1 MGNLISLRTLIKKP
15 CVRLSRNRRSINI
28 FQISDGK
35 IVEFTAPLPVKELL
49 MKFES
54 RFVVTSSRKFSDN
67 NNLPPNFE
75 LQLGKTYYL
84 HPCNKAT
91 DHHVTTD
98 VKAAEPEPEPKP
110 EPEPE
115 PNGVSSV
122 KRIKV
127 VITKKQLQ
135 ELLSNKTSFE
145 KIILGVDKT
154 CSSSVG
160 ASTNRNCLKPR
171 LAPIPEENEFE

>member
-1 MGNLISLRTLIKKP
+1 MGNLISLRTLIKNP
-15 CVRLSRNRRSINI
+15 CVRLSKHRRSINI

-35 IVEFTAPLPVKELL
+35 VVEFTAPLPVKELL
-49 MKFES
+49 KKFEG
-54 RFVVTSSRKFSDN
+54 RFVVTSSRKCSDN
-67 NNLPPNFE
+67 NNLHPNFQ

-84 HPCNKAT
+84 HPCKKAPE
-91 DHHVTTD
+91 
-98 VKAAEPEPEPKP
+98 VKAAEPEPEP
-110 EPEPE
+110 
-115 PNGVSSV
+115 NGVASV

-154 CSSSVG
+154 CSSVG
-160 ASTNRNCLKPR
+160 ASTDRNYLKPR